1 MDVDT
6 GALTQLTDVAGT
18 LRPLGFSRDRT
29 RMVYSFTDFDTP
41 PDLYSAD
48 ISGHDEVRLTRANP
62 RLEDEVALAS
72 ADIVRWSS
80 HDGTEIEGVLY
91 RPTGYQE
98 GTRVPLML
106 HVHGGPP
113 GYFGNSFDFEF
124 QLYAGLGYA
133 SLGPNVRGSSAYGDE
148 LLRGLMG
155 DVGGGEYEDLM
166 SGVDHVIELGIAD
179 PDQLGVRG
187 WSWGGVLSSWV
198 VTQTDRFK
206 AASIGAMVGS
216 WVAETGPG
224 FNFDVTLWY
233 IGGSHWENL
242 DEWMKRSS
250 LTHVGN
256 VTTPSLI
263 LHGGEDTTS
272 SVGQSLM
279 FFTALRDR
287 GVPTRFIK
295 FPRQQHGV
303 REPRLLRVL
312 HVEETRWMEKY
323 IRGRDWEPWV
333 REER

>member
-1 MDVDT
+1 
-6 GALTQLTDVAGT
+6 
-18 LRPLGFSRDRT
+18 
-29 RMVYSFTDFDTP
+29 
-41 PDLYSAD
+41 
-48 ISGHDEVRLTRANP
+48 
-62 RLEDEVALAS
+62 
-72 ADIVRWSS
+72 
-80 HDGTEIEGVLY
+80 
-91 RPTGYQE
+91 
-98 GTRVPLML
+98 ML
-106 HVHGGPP
+106 HVHGGPS
-113 GYFGNSFDFEF
+113 GYFGNEFDFEF

-155 DVGGGEYEDLM
+155 DVGGVEHEDLM
-166 SGVDHVIELGIAD
+166 TGVDHVIEMGVADPERLGI
-179 PDQLGVRG
+179 RG

-206 AASIGAMVGS
+206 AASIGAMVGN

-242 DEWMKRSS
+242 DEWMRRSS
-250 LTHVGN
+250 LTHVAN

-287 GVPTRFIK
+287 GIPTRFIK
-295 FPRQQHGV
+295 FPRQEHGV

-323 IRGRDWEPWV
+323 IRGVDWQPWV
-333 REER
+333 RPEK

>member
-1 MDVDT
+1 MHCT
-6 GALTQLTDVAGT
+6 G
-18 LRPLGFSRDRT
+18 
-29 RMVYSFTDFDTP
+29 
-41 PDLYSAD
+41 
-48 ISGHDEVRLTRANP
+48 I
-62 RLEDEVALAS
+62 
-72 ADIVRWSS
+72 
-80 HDGTEIEGVLY
+80 
-91 RPTGYQE
+91 
-98 GTRVPLML
+98 
-106 HVHGGPP
+106 
-113 GYFGNSFDFEF
+113 
-124 QLYAGLGYA
+124 
-133 SLGPNVRGSSAYGDE
+133 
-148 LLRGLMG
+148 
-155 DVGGGEYEDLM
+155 
-166 SGVDHVIELGIAD
+166 
-179 PDQLGVRG
+179 RG

-206 AASIGAMVGS
+206 AAAIGAMVGN

-250 LTHVGN
+250 LTHVAN

-287 GVPTRFIK
+287 GIPTRFIK

-312 HVEETRWMEKY
+312 HVEETRWMEEH
-323 IRGRDWEPWV
+323 IRGVEWQPWV
-333 REER
+333 RPEK